1 MCLTNNGSSKKVKPD
16 IDILLK
22 IISLKASPNHVEMRE
37 SIEVKESEVISVEA
51 CRMLKSIRGIIRI

>member
-22 IISLKASPNHVEMRE
+22 VISLKASPNHVEMRE
-37 SIEVKESEVISVEA
+37 SIEVKESLLIVLFYQDS
-51 CRMLKSIRGIIRI
+51 